1 MRIITPHSKQK
12 IWPALFFLSVLLL
25 LFSCSKNT
33 NSIRIG
39 IIGDQFGAY
48 DAYAA
53 YNIMDTAVQKLTVHN
68 PHILLHV
75 GDMVESVRDV
85 KSYNDYKNL
94 FDRASGIMGKTG
106 LPWLVAIGDHD
117 VAPPGYKPLSSDR
130 SREEWFLSL
139 AKTTSLPIDS
149 LPYYSYSYKN
159 YHFISLYSM
168 EHMHTDPR
176 WGSIF
181 LNGISDKQLDWLKT
195 DLEQNKSSDGI
206 IVLVHHPHWYVWS
219 NWYPVHDI
227 LRQYNVVAVIAGHYH
242 YDQDEGYIDGIR
254 YLVMG
259 ASGGVIKEADAHS
272 GGAHMYGILDLDCN
286 GIQNIRLYDAF
297 GDTLLE
303 LTSRRSMD
311 RIQALSCML
320 DNLYQD
326 LNLFIDGS
334 ATGDN
339 EKNDDA
345 RISLSSLANPID
357 IPVHITV
364 ETEPG
369 HLLRSSWNISDHHV
383 LSQNGVI
390 LPPGDRTGWANY
402 TNTGNWFTL
411 PPLWN
416 ATFNDKQNMKN
427 NGIPLT
433 ITVSFKDTRTRYIKK
448 NINIQ

>member
-1 MRIITPHSKQK
+1 MRIITPHPQRN
-12 IWPALFFLSVLLL
+12 IWQTLFFLAVI
-25 LFSCSKNT
+25 LFLFACSKDT

-39 IIGDQFGAY
+39 IIGDQFGTYNAY
-48 DAYAA
+48 EA
-53 YNIMDTAVQKLTVHN
+53 YNIMDTAVQKLSAHN

-75 GDMVESVRDV
+75 GDMVESVQNV

-94 FDRASGIMGKTG
+94 FDRASGIMGKPG

-117 VAPPGYKPLSSDR
+117 VVPPGYKPLSSNR

-139 AKTTSLPIDS
+139 AKTTSLPMDS
-149 LPYYSYSYKN
+149 LPYYSFSYKN

-168 EHMHTDPR
+168 EYLHTDPR

-181 LNGISDKQLDWLKT
+181 LNGISDNQLEWLKT

-206 IVLVHHPHWYVWS
+206 IVIVHHPHWYVWS

-227 LRQYNVVAVIAGHYH
+227 LRQYNVFAVIAGHYH

-259 ASGGVIKEADAHS
+259 SSGGVIKDTDAHS
-272 GGAHMYGILDLDCN
+272 GGTHMYGVLDMDRT
-286 GIQNIRLYDAF
+286 GIQNIRLYDVF

-334 ATGDN
+334 AKGNNKDP
-339 EKNDDA
+339 

-369 HLLRSSWNISDHHV
+369 HLLSSSWNISDHHV

-390 LPPGDRTGWANY
+390 LPPGDRTGWSNY

-411 PPLWN
+411 SPLWIGKLN
-416 ATFNDKQNMKN
+416 EEKNMKN
-427 NGIPLT
+427 CGIPL
-433 ITVSFKDTRTRYIKK
+433 IVTVSFKDTRIRHIKK
-448 NINIQ
+448 IINIQ